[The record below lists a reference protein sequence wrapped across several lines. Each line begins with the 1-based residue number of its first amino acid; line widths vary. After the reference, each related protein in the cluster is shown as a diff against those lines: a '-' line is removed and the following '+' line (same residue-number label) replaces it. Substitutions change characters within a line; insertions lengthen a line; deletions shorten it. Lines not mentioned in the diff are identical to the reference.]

1 MCVLSC
7 FSLVQL
13 FATPWTVACQAPLS
27 TGFSRQEFSRRVAMP
42 SSRVSSQ
49 ARDQTHRFF
58 TTSATWEAKKDCLGG
73 GNMKEKCLVQFLR
86 VSKEKEYATET
97 RSDLQG
103 LKHLLYSK
111 SANFCVCS
119 TSLSL
124 YLLIHKS
131 ELNCTTVYLYPVS
144 TWQIDCQAPLDAT
157 FLGEYSNKQD
167 EQNSLPSWY

>member
-1 MCVLSC
+1 MLSC

-13 FATPWTVACQAPLS
+13 FATQWTVACQAPLS

-86 VSKEKEYATET
+86 VVKRERICNRDQKWPT
-97 RSDLQG
+97 RSKAFTLFKVCQLLCVLDISEPPSPHPQIRAELHYR
-103 LKHLLYSK
+103 LPPSCEHL
-111 SANFCVCS
+111 ANWLPS
-119 TSLSL
+119 TSGC
-124 YLLIHKS
+124 H
-131 ELNCTTVYLYPVS
+131 
-144 TWQIDCQAPLDAT
+144 
-157 FLGEYSNKQD
+157 
-167 EQNSLPSWY
+167 LPGGI